1 VATVDEGLALRQQL
15 PAFDQGNR
23 IYLMNGLPPGAER
36 DIAGGDLIPILNSL
50 AEIER
55 WHAFTRATTARP
67 AGLQFD
73 TGLNRLGL
81 GREEA
86 LRLIGDPR
94 LLDGL
99 DIALVMSHLA
109 CADDPEH
116 PANRTQLGRFR
127 DIADNLKLPSNLK
140 LPGVKSPARTRPLFS
155 LAASSS
161 IFLGADYHFDLVRP
175 GAGLYGINP
184 VMGAGNPLRPALR
197 LQAKILQLR
206 EVDLNMTVGY
216 GASHQ
221 VRGPS
226 VLATI
231 GVGYADG
238 IFRSLGNRG
247 SVFVAGQRA
256 PIVGR
261 ISMDLITVDVGH
273 LPQQMIEI
281 GYYSL
286 PVIGM
291 TAVFTGMVL
300 VLQTYVAGCRT
311 LQRRIHHPLC
321 RGHLIDPRAWARA
334 GRPDAGRAVSVP
346 PWPPRSAPCASPSR
360 STRLRTLST
369 NPFKYLVAPRV
380 DRRRADP
387 ARAGAASPTSSAC
400 SAAIW

>member
-1 VATVDEGLALRQQL
+1 MPDSFAPVLTVDIGAILANYRLLGATVAPGRCGVALKADAYGVGAAMIAPHLRRAGCDHFFVATVDEGLALRQML
-15 PAFDQGNR
+15 PRIGQGGQ
-23 IYLMNGLPPGAER
+23 IYLLNGLPPGAEQ
-36 DIAGGDLIPILNSL
+36 DIAHGELIPVLNSL

-55 WHAFTRATTARP
+55 WHAFIRATSVRP
-67 AGLQFD
+67 CALQFD

-81 GREEA
+81 GSEEA

-99 DIALVMSHLA
+99 DIAVVMSHLA

-116 PANRTQLGRFR
+116 PQNRAQLARFR
-127 DIADNLKLPSNLK
+127 EIVDHLKVSSRSTAK
-140 LPGVKSPARTRPLFS
+140 KPLLS

-161 IFLGADYHFDLVRP
+161 IFLGTDYHFDLARP
-175 GAGLYGINP
+175 GAALYGINP
-184 VMGAGNPLRPALR
+184 VLGVRNPLRPAIR

-247 SVFVAGQRA
+247 AVFVAGQRA

-261 ISMDLITVDVGH
+261 ISMDLVTIDVGH
-273 LPQQMIEI
+273 LPRAACQPGTAVDLIGPEQSIDDLARDCGTI
-281 GYYSL
+281 GYEIL
-286 PVIGM
+286 TNLG
-291 TAVFTGMVL
+291 ARF
-300 VLQTYVAGCRT
+300 
-311 LQRRIHHPLC
+311 QRRY
-321 RGHLIDPRAWARA
+321 
-334 GRPDAGRAVSVP
+334 
-346 PWPPRSAPCASPSR
+346 
-360 STRLRTLST
+360 T
-369 NPFKYLVAPRV
+369 
-380 DRRRADP
+380 
-387 ARAGAASPTSSAC
+387 GA
-400 SAAIW
+400 

>member
-1 VATVDEGLALRQQL
+1 MPDAFSPVLTVDLGAILANYRLLAGRAAPAQCGVAMKADAYGLGAAMIAPHLRRAGCTHFFVATVDEGLALRQQL

-50 AEIER
+50 TEIER

-273 LPQQMIEI
+273 LPQSSCQPGMTVDLIGPDQSIDDLARDAGTI
-281 GYYSL
+281 GYEIL
-286 PVIGM
+286 TNLG
-291 TAVFTGMVL
+291 TRF
-300 VLQTYVAGCRT
+300 
-311 LQRRIHHPLC
+311 QRRYS
-321 RGHLIDPRAWARA
+321 GA
-334 GRPDAGRAVSVP
+334 GG
-346 PWPPRSAPCASPSR
+346 
-360 STRLRTLST
+360 
-369 NPFKYLVAPRV
+369 
-380 DRRRADP
+380 
-387 ARAGAASPTSSAC
+387 
-400 SAAIW
+400 

>member
-1 VATVDEGLALRQQL
+1 MPDSFSPVLTVDLGAILANYRLLAGRVAPAQCGVALKADAYGLGAAMIAPHLRRAGCTHFFVATVDEGLALRQQL

-23 IYLMNGLPPGAER
+23 IYLMNGLPQGAER
-36 DIAGGDLIPILNSL
+36 DIAGSDLIPILNSL
-50 AEIER
+50 AEIAR
-55 WHAFTRATTARP
+55 WRDFTRATTTRP

-81 GREEA
+81 GREDA
-86 LRLIGDPR
+86 LRLIADPH

-99 DIALVMSHLA
+99 DITLVMSHLA

-116 PANRTQLGRFR
+116 PANRAQLGGFR
-127 DIADNLKLPSNLK
+127 DVADNLKLPGLK
-140 LPGVKSPARTRPLFS
+140 LPGKTKPLYS

-161 IFLGADYHFDLVRP
+161 IFLGADFHFDLSRP
-175 GAGLYGINP
+175 GAALYGINP
-184 VMGAGNPLRPALR
+184 VLGAQNPLRQVVR

-238 IFRSLGNRG
+238 IFRSLGNQG

-273 LPQQMIEI
+273 LPQAACQPGMTVDIIGPEQSVDDLARDAGTI
-281 GYYSL
+281 GYEIL
-286 PVIGM
+286 TNLG
-291 TAVFTGMVL
+291 TRF
-300 VLQTYVAGCRT
+300 
-311 LQRRIHHPLC
+311 QRRYV
-321 RGHLIDPRAWARA
+321 GA
-334 GRPDAGRAVSVP
+334 GG
-346 PWPPRSAPCASPSR
+346 
-360 STRLRTLST
+360 
-369 NPFKYLVAPRV
+369 
-380 DRRRADP
+380 
-387 ARAGAASPTSSAC
+387 
-400 SAAIW
+400 

>member
-1 VATVDEGLALRQQL
+1 MPDAFSPVLTVDLGAILANYRLLAGRAAPAQCGVAMKADAYGLGAAMIAPHLRRAGCTHFFVATVDEGLALRQQL

-81 GREEA
+81 GRDEA

-94 LLDGL
+94 LLEGL

-140 LPGVKSPARTRPLFS
+140 LPGVKSPARTKPLFS

-273 LPQQMIEI
+273 LPQSSCQPGMTVDLIGPDQSIDDLARDAGTI
-281 GYYSL
+281 GYEIL
-286 PVIGM
+286 TNLG
-291 TAVFTGMVL
+291 TRF
-300 VLQTYVAGCRT
+300 
-311 LQRRIHHPLC
+311 QRRYS
-321 RGHLIDPRAWARA
+321 GA
-334 GRPDAGRAVSVP
+334 GG
-346 PWPPRSAPCASPSR
+346 
-360 STRLRTLST
+360 
-369 NPFKYLVAPRV
+369 
-380 DRRRADP
+380 
-387 ARAGAASPTSSAC
+387 
-400 SAAIW
+400 